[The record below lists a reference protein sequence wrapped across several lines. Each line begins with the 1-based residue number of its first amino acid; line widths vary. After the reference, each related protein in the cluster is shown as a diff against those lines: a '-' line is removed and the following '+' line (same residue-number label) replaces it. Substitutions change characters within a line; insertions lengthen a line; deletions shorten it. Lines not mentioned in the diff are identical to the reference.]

1 MHKKIKIMY
10 ENEKRNVQKK
20 DFLVPIYTVQKIKS
34 SIKDFFS
41 QCDQIRR
48 NLGHIY

>member
-1 MHKKIKIMY
+1 MY